1 MQKTGANL
9 NALTRVAQYMNREKK
24 KRLIMDAFLRHNLII
39 VRLYTWIFHNSLL
52 NHEINRLL
60 HERCL
65 GVI

>member
-24 KRLIMDAFLRHNLII
+24 RLIMDAFLRHNLIT
-39 VRLYTWIFHNSLL
+39 VRLYTWIFHNRLL
-52 NHEINRLL
+52 NHETNRLL